1 MAVQVAGRPVKEQR
15 QRLILE
21 LVRDRPLQTQQE
33 LALALAER
41 GIQATQATISRD
53 IQELGLVRTGAR
65 YRVGSPLAISELVLS
80 FRVVQFLV
88 VLRTPP
94 GTANAVAAAIDESG
108 LEGVAG
114 TLAGDDTI
122 IVVLADRKAAEPLRR
137 FLSA

>member
-1 MAVQVAGRPVKEQR
+1 MKEQR
-15 QRLILE
+15 QRLIRE

-41 GIQATQATISRD
+41 GVQATQATISRD

-80 FRVVQFLV
+80 FRVVEFLV

-94 GTANAVAAAIDESG
+94 GPPPPPPSPWPS
-108 LEGVAG
+108 
-114 TLAGDDTI
+114 
-122 IVVLADRKAAEPLRR
+122 R
-137 FLSA
+137 

>member
-1 MAVQVAGRPVKEQR
+1 
-15 QRLILE
+15 
-21 LVRDRPLQTQQE
+21 
-33 LALALAER
+33 
-41 GIQATQATISRD
+41 
-53 IQELGLVRTGAR
+53 
-65 YRVGSPLAISELVLS
+65 SELVLS
-80 FRVVQFLV
+80 FRVVEFLV

-108 LEGVAG
+108 LESVAG